1 MFDEVIGS
9 IIEPVNLTL
18 NASDLFASST
28 PLPIMNSE
36 LSSPWVLYWP
46 ETCWNEPEAIVPIP
60 SACEPSP
67 SAWVNPP
74 SACEYYPIAWVLPPS
89 ACE

>member
-36 LSSPWVLYWP
+36 LSSP
-46 ETCWNEPEAIVPIP
+46 
-60 SACEPSP
+60 
-67 SAWVNPP
+67 
-74 SACEYYPIAWVLPPS
+74 
-89 ACE
+89 